1 MEGASGPDQ
10 PPEGTMS
17 DHVYKKIE
25 LTGTSMTTIEDAIR
39 NAIARASKTLR
50 NIQWFELVDLRGQVS
65 DGQVGHWQVTIKAG
79 FTLDD

>member
-1 MEGASGPDQ
+1 
-10 PPEGTMS
+10 MS